1 MRGAAFLCQV
11 TDAVVV
17 DIGGTTTDVGVLRNR
32 FPREA
37 STDVRVGGVRTNFRM
52 PDVHSVGLGGG
63 SYVRKTA
70 EGRTTVGPFSAGY
83 NLMKVR
89 KRVACVVHVPVLG
102 GEWGDLSVFGMIA
115 VHFLYC
121 AVSVL
126 CIVYTVLCMSCALS
140 ILCCVCAVHC
150 LYCAVSVLCIV
161 YTVLWLSCA
170 LSILCCVCAVRCL
183 FCAVSVLCIVYS
195 VPCLCCAPS
204 VLCCVCAVHCLC
216 CAVSV
221 LYCVC
226 GVSMLCC
233 SVTQLCCD
241 CVVGCVCVVSI
252 LRSVYEPVLT

>member
-70 EGRTTVGPFSAGY
+70 EARTTVGPFSAGY

-126 CIVYTVLCMSCALS
+126 CIVYTVLCLSCALS
-140 ILCCVCAVHC
+140 ILCCVSAVLYPYCVVCAVHH

-161 YTVLWLSCA
+161 C
-170 LSILCCVCAVRCL
+170 
-183 FCAVSVLCIVYS
+183 SVL
-195 VPCLCCAPS
+195 CLCCAS
-204 VLCCVCAVHCLC
+204 SILCNVCAVLCLWC
-216 CAVSV
+216 VNAVLFCNSAV
-221 LYCVC
+221 L
-226 GVSMLCC
+226 
-233 SVTQLCCD
+233 
-241 CVVGCVCVVSI
+241 
-252 LRSVYEPVLT
+252 